1 MIILK
6 ATTESLQITSSS
18 TAGLD
23 YSISYADIT
32 TTTFTPSTNEG
43 KISTATTTS
52 ILAAPAASTQRQ
64 VKLITIANTHATVSN
79 QVYIQKLISATAYMQ
94 TPIVTLLA
102 GEAFQYMDGS
112 GWTYYSSTGQIKN
125 VQTAAGSNTQ
135 LQYNASGALTGD
147 AGLTYDATNDI
158 LGLNTAT
165 SSISMGAYVAG
176 VAPATPASGTHSIF
190 SRTVANRGLVAGV
203 DQFGT
208 LTSYQP
214 ILGRNKVGY
223 WNPQGPGASVIVP
236 GVFGLPALTSNA
248 TTPVVRTI
256 ATTNLATRMRRI
268 GYPSTATAG
277 TFAGIRLA
285 TQMVSAGSGASD
297 GSGFML
303 IERWVESDPASVTG
317 RRAFHGMT
325 VTTGA
330 FTNVE
335 VNGLLNQV
343 GICQLSTDATQ
354 WYWAG
359 AGTSA
364 QTATAVGTAIGAP
377 GGNSTTAWELAIYAP
392 NGAANTF
399 YLQLTNVTTGVV
411 ATKTFTGSA
420 TTVPVSTV
428 LLSWNAWATN
438 NATAL
443 AVGIDLCSLYLE
455 TDN

>member
-1 MIILK
+1 VIILK
-6 ATTESLQITSSS
+6 ATTESLQLTSSS

-64 VKLITIANTHATVSN
+64 VKLITIANTHASLSN
-79 QVYIQKLISATAYMQ
+79 IVYIQKLISATTYMQ
-94 TPIVTLLA
+94 TPVVTLLA

-125 VQTAAGSNTQ
+125 VQTSGGSNTQ
-135 LQYNASGALTGD
+135 LQYNASGVLTGD

-158 LGLNTAT
+158 LGLNTIT

-176 VAPATPASGTHSIF
+176 TQPTIPAAGAF
-190 SRTVANRGLVAGV
+190 SVFARTVANRGIVAGQ
-203 DQFGT
+203 DQYGT

-214 ILGRNKVGY
+214 ILARNKVGY
-223 WNPQGPGASVIVP
+223 WNPPGANTTTVP
-236 GVFGLPALTSNA
+236 GVFGLPALTANGTATARALA
-248 TTPVVRTI
+248 TTS
-256 ATTNLATRMRRI
+256 LATRMRRI
-268 GYPSTATAG
+268 GYPSTAVAG
-277 TFAGIRLA
+277 TFAGARLA
-285 TQMVSAGSGASD
+285 TLMVSAGSGSND
-297 GSGFML
+297 GSGFTM
-303 IERWVESDPASVTG
+303 IERWVESDPAAVTG

-325 VTTGA
+325 VTTAA
-330 FTNVE
+330 FANAE
-335 VNGLLNQV
+335 VNGLLNQI

-354 WYWAG
+354 WYWTG

-364 QTATAVGTAIGAP
+364 QTATAIGTTIGAP
-377 GGNSTTAWELAIYAP
+377 GGNSATAWELAVYAP
-392 NGAANTF
+392 NGVANTF
-399 YLQLTNVTTGVV
+399 YLQLTNITTGVV

-443 AVGIDLCSLYLE
+443 LVGIDLCSLYLE

>member
-1 MIILK
+1 VIILK
-6 ATTESLQITSSS
+6 ATTESLQLTSSS
-18 TAGLD
+18 IAGLD
-23 YSISYADIT
+23 YSVSYADIT
-32 TTTFTPSTNEG
+32 ATTFTPSTNEG

-102 GEAFQYMDGS
+102 GEALQYMDGS
-112 GWTYYSSTGQIKN
+112 GWTYYSSTGQVKN

-135 LQYNASGALTGD
+135 LQYNVSGALTGD

-165 SSISMGAYVAG
+165 SSISMGAYAAG
-176 VAPATPASGTHSIF
+176 VAPATPASGAHNIF
-190 SRTVANRGLVAGV
+190 SRTIANRGFVAGK
-203 DQFGT
+203 DQYGT
-208 LTSYQP
+208 VTSYQP
-214 ILGRNKVGY
+214 TLGRNRVGY
-223 WNPQGPGASVIVP
+223 WNPQGAGSIVLP
-236 GVFGLPALTSNA
+236 GVFGIPALTANGTATARALA
-248 TTPVVRTI
+248 TTS
-256 ATTNLATRMRRI
+256 LATRMRRI

-277 TFAGIRLA
+277 TFAGARLA
-285 TQMVSAGSGASD
+285 TQMVSAGSGAND
-297 GSGFML
+297 GSGFTL
-303 IERWVESDPASVTG
+303 IERWVESDPAVVTG

-335 VNGLLNQV
+335 VNGLLNQI

-354 WYWAG
+354 WYWTG
-359 AGTSA
+359 AGTAA

-399 YLQLTNVTTGVV
+399 YLQLTNITTGVV

-443 AVGIDLCSLYLE
+443 AVGVDLCSLYLE